1 MNAQELWKV
10 RLVSFGWSCLSFFA
24 TGLVTMLASDD
35 FRALIEN
42 NFGGS
47 VFGTLL
53 VLLVTELVKHLRNTQ
68 LLKSYQVG
76 GRYDEKPVI
85 I

>member
-1 MNAQELWKV
+1 MNTQELWKV
-10 RLVSFGWSCLSFFA
+10 RLVSFGWSCFTFFG
-24 TGLVTMLASDD
+24 TGLVAMLGSDE
-35 FRALIEN
+35 FRSIIELH
-42 NFGGS
+42 FGGS

-76 GRYDEKPVI
+76 GRYGGKPVI